1 MDASEGP
8 RAACRRAS
16 EATAHIDAKVRAKML
31 KRAEKFGM
39 TADQDMLKLIEAWK
53 AAGNPEGPPRGGE
66 RRPHDH
72 HLAA

>member
-1 MDASEGP
+1 MDASEGL

-16 EATAHIDAKVRAKML
+16 EATAHIDTKIRAKML

-53 AAGNPEGPPRGGE
+53 AAGNPDRHHMKKRGSHG
-66 RRPHDH
+66 
-72 HLAA
+72 